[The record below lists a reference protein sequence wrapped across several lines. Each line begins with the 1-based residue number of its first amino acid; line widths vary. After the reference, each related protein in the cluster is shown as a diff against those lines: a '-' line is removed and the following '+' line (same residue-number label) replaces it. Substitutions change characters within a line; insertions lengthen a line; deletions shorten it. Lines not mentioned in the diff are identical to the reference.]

1 MRGPVT
7 TLMGAIYASDWELET
22 GTDLALPQITD
33 FAEPPEEKK
42 HIMQLIASGPGYTEN
57 MIHQVLL
64 TAIYAAQKQI
74 IFTTPY
80 LASPGGLTEKLHILV
95 GEVDAST
102 ATGIHGLAEENEDIK
117 VHVVSRDKAYK
128 WVEDGVINNAASI
141 IALQCLQ
148 LNYLNLKNEW
158 K

>member
-1 MRGPVT
+1 
-7 TLMGAIYASDWELET
+7 MGAIYASDWELET

-80 LASPGGLTEKLHILV
+80 LVPSDDILHAVCTAAQRGVEVIIIVPKKNDSLMVKWASRAFFSELLEGGVKLYQYNDNLL
-95 GEVDAST
+95 DRKS
-102 ATGIHGLAEENEDIK
+102 
-117 VHVVSRDKAYK
+117 VV
-128 WVEDGVINNAASI
+128 
-141 IALQCLQ
+141 
-148 LNYLNLKNEW
+148 
-158 K
+158 

>member
-1 MRGPVT
+1 
-7 TLMGAIYASDWELET
+7 
-22 GTDLALPQITD
+22 
-33 FAEPPEEKK
+33 
-42 HIMQLIASGPGYTEN
+42 
-57 MIHQVLL
+57 
-64 TAIYAAQKQI
+64 
-74 IFTTPY
+74 
-80 LASPGGLTEKLHILV
+80 LV